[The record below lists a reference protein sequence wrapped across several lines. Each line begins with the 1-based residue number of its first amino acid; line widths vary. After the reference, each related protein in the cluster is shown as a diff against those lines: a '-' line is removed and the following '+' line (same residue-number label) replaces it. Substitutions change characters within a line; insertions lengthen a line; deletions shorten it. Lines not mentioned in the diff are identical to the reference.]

1 MTESSKIPLHVRVLG
16 YREDGEWV
24 ALALDM
30 DLHGCGKTF
39 EDALKELE
47 ELIEMQVSFA
57 LYKEDFDLLDHPAEK
72 KYFGMYYDALLKKT
86 LAASKGE
93 KANSIDREETTAL
106 IHLDLA
112 TQKEGDWVTMSE
124 SEVMKEVEQ

>member
-39 EDALKELE
+39 EDALKELSE
-47 ELIEMQVSFA
+47 CVDVQVSAA
-57 LYKEDFDLLDHPAEK
+57 LEKGNLGLLHFPAEK
-72 KYFGMYYDALLKKT
+72 KYFGMYYDTLLKKASGEDVVDQEDT
-86 LAASKGE
+86 TVLSHLVKNLVSEREGGESAEQLAFG
-93 KANSIDREETTAL
+93 
-106 IHLDLA
+106 
-112 TQKEGDWVTMSE
+112 
-124 SEVMKEVEQ
+124 